1 MAIGSSLDI
10 SSHLCYS
17 VLNFITED
25 ILEQI
30 KTFWQAVREF
40 WQTGKTGIALFLISF
55 FALIYGYIAMEFE
68 ITQGWKGHVSVQ
80 NILKD
85 VSAFIPVGGA
95 FVATIIGGIDII
107 MLLSDFIQA
116 RREKRIEAAKVEGI
130 AEGIAEGKVEGIAE
144 GIAKG
149 IAEGIAKGIVEG
161 RAEGEARAYREF
173 AEWDRRRKE
182 AEARGE
188 EFTEPPP
195 TQPQEQSQEK
205 PKE

>member
-1 MAIGSSLDI
+1 MK
-10 SSHLCYS
+10 
-17 VLNFITED
+17 
-25 ILEQI
+25 QI

-68 ITQGWKGHVSVQ
+68 ITQGWKGHVSIQ
-80 NILKD
+80 NVLKD

-130 AEGIAEGKVEGIAE
+130 VEGI
-144 GIAKG
+144 
-149 IAEGIAKGIVEG
+149 
-161 RAEGEARAYREF
+161 AEGEARAYREF

>member
-1 MAIGSSLDI
+1 M
-10 SSHLCYS
+10 
-17 VLNFITED
+17 ED
-25 ILEQI
+25 FLEQI

-130 AEGIAEGKVEGIAE
+130 AEGKVEGIAE

-149 IAEGIAKGIVEG
+149 IAEGIAKGRAEG
-161 RAEGEARAYREF
+161 IAEGEARAYRKC

>member
-1 MAIGSSLDI
+1 M
-10 SSHLCYS
+10 
-17 VLNFITED
+17 ED
-25 ILEQI
+25 FLEQI

-68 ITQGWKGHVSVQ
+68 ITQGWKGHVSIQ
-80 NILKD
+80 NVLKD

-149 IAEGIAKGIVEG
+149 IAKGIVEG

-188 EFTEPPP
+188 AFTEPPP

>member
-1 MAIGSSLDI
+1 M
-10 SSHLCYS
+10 
-17 VLNFITED
+17 ED
-25 ILEQI
+25 FLEQI

-68 ITQGWKGHVSVQ
+68 ITQGWKGHVSIQ
-80 NILKD
+80 NVLKD

-116 RREKRIEAAKVEGI
+116 RREKRIEAAKIEGI
-130 AEGIAEGKVEGIAE
+130 AEGIV
-144 GIAKG
+144 
-149 IAEGIAKGIVEG
+149 
-161 RAEGEARAYREF
+161 EGEARVYREF

-188 EFTEPPP
+188 AFTEPPP

>member
-1 MAIGSSLDI
+1 
-10 SSHLCYS
+10 
-17 VLNFITED
+17 
-25 ILEQI
+25 
-30 KTFWQAVREF
+30 
-40 WQTGKTGIALFLISF
+40 
-55 FALIYGYIAMEFE
+55 
-68 ITQGWKGHVSVQ
+68 
-80 NILKD
+80 
-85 VSAFIPVGGA
+85 
-95 FVATIIGGIDII
+95 

-116 RREKRIEAAKVEGI
+116 RREKRIEAAKIEGKI
-130 AEGIAEGKVEGIAE
+130 EGKVEGIVE
-144 GIAKG
+144 GIAK
-149 IAEGIAKGIVEG
+149 G

>member
-1 MAIGSSLDI
+1 
-10 SSHLCYS
+10 
-17 VLNFITED
+17 
-25 ILEQI
+25 
-30 KTFWQAVREF
+30 
-40 WQTGKTGIALFLISF
+40 
-55 FALIYGYIAMEFE
+55 
-68 ITQGWKGHVSVQ
+68 
-80 NILKD
+80 
-85 VSAFIPVGGA
+85 
-95 FVATIIGGIDII
+95 

-130 AEGIAEGKVEGIAE
+130 A
-144 GIAKG
+144 KG
-149 IAEGIAKGIVEG
+149 IAEG

-188 EFTEPPP
+188 AFTEPPP

>member
-1 MAIGSSLDI
+1 M
-10 SSHLCYS
+10 
-17 VLNFITED
+17 
-25 ILEQI
+25 EQI
-30 KTFWQAVREF
+30 KTFWQVVREF
-40 WQTGKTGIALFLISF
+40 WKTGKTGIALFLISF

-80 NILKD
+80 NVLKD

-116 RREKRIEAAKVEGI
+116 RREKQIEAAREVAKAEGI
-130 AEGIAEGKVEGIAE
+130 VKGIAEGKVEGIAE
-144 GIAKG
+144 G
-149 IAEGIAKGIVEG
+149 
-161 RAEGEARAYREF
+161 EARAYRKC

-188 EFTEPPP
+188 AFTEPPP
-195 TQPQEQSQEK
+195 TQSQDK

>member
-1 MAIGSSLDI
+1 MK
-10 SSHLCYS
+10 
-17 VLNFITED
+17 
-25 ILEQI
+25 QI

-68 ITQGWKGHVSVQ
+68 ITQGWKGHVSIQ

-130 AEGIAEGKVEGIAE
+130 AEGIAEG
-144 GIAKG
+144 
-149 IAEGIAKGIVEG
+149 
-161 RAEGEARAYREF
+161 EARAYRKC

>member
-1 MAIGSSLDI
+1 
-10 SSHLCYS
+10 
-17 VLNFITED
+17 
-25 ILEQI
+25 
-30 KTFWQAVREF
+30 
-40 WQTGKTGIALFLISF
+40 
-55 FALIYGYIAMEFE
+55 
-68 ITQGWKGHVSVQ
+68 
-80 NILKD
+80 
-85 VSAFIPVGGA
+85 
-95 FVATIIGGIDII
+95 

-116 RREKRIEAAKVEGI
+116 RREKRIEAAKVEGR
-130 AEGIAEGKVEGIAE
+130 AEGIAEGKVIAEGIAE

-149 IAEGIAKGIVEG
+149 IAEG

>member
-1 MAIGSSLDI
+1 
-10 SSHLCYS
+10 
-17 VLNFITED
+17 
-25 ILEQI
+25 
-30 KTFWQAVREF
+30 
-40 WQTGKTGIALFLISF
+40 
-55 FALIYGYIAMEFE
+55 
-68 ITQGWKGHVSVQ
+68 
-80 NILKD
+80 
-85 VSAFIPVGGA
+85 
-95 FVATIIGGIDII
+95 

-144 GIAKG
+144 GIAEG
-149 IAEGIAKGIVEG
+149 RAEGI
-161 RAEGEARAYREF
+161 AEGEARAYRKC

>member
-1 MAIGSSLDI
+1 M
-10 SSHLCYS
+10 
-17 VLNFITED
+17 ED
-25 ILEQI
+25 FLEQI

-68 ITQGWKGHVSVQ
+68 ITQGWKGHVSIQ
-80 NILKD
+80 NVLKD

-95 FVATIIGGIDII
+95 FVATIIGGIDLI

-116 RREKRIEAAKVEGI
+116 RREKRIEAAKIEGKI
-130 AEGIAEGKVEGIAE
+130 EGKAEGIVE

-149 IAEGIAKGIVEG
+149 
-161 RAEGEARAYREF
+161 RDEGEAKAYREWT
-173 AEWDRRRKE
+173 EWDRRRKE

-188 EFTEPPP
+188 TFTEPPP
-195 TQPQEQSQEK
+195 TQSREK
-205 PKE
+205 PRE

>member
-1 MAIGSSLDI
+1 MK
-10 SSHLCYS
+10 
-17 VLNFITED
+17 
-25 ILEQI
+25 QI
-30 KTFWQAVREF
+30 KTFWQVVREF

-80 NILKD
+80 NVLKD

-130 AEGIAEGKVEGIAE
+130 AEGIT
-144 GIAKG
+144 
-149 IAEGIAKGIVEG
+149 EG
-161 RAEGEARAYREF
+161 RAEGIVEGEARVYRKF

-195 TQPQEQSQEK
+195 TQSQR
-205 PKE
+205 

>member
-1 MAIGSSLDI
+1 
-10 SSHLCYS
+10 
-17 VLNFITED
+17 
-25 ILEQI
+25 
-30 KTFWQAVREF
+30 
-40 WQTGKTGIALFLISF
+40 
-55 FALIYGYIAMEFE
+55 
-68 ITQGWKGHVSVQ
+68 
-80 NILKD
+80 
-85 VSAFIPVGGA
+85 
-95 FVATIIGGIDII
+95 

-116 RREKRIEAAKVEGI
+116 RREKRIEAAKI
-130 AEGIAEGKVEGIAE
+130 EGKVEGIAE

-149 IAEGIAKGIVEG
+149 IAEG

-195 TQPQEQSQEK
+195 TQPQEQSREK